1 MSLAPRDGCIRQ
13 YRVRRCSGRFRRACA
28 RRCYAQRVAWR
39 IERQSNGR
47 FAIFSTRL
55 KDYIV
60 IDADAAE
67 IERIYAEKGV
77 KVYLASARA
86 QMAKDIAVPAEGE
99 ALIDASRKRGETPK
113 EPPEPIGATGF
124 EL

>member
-1 MSLAPRDGCIRQ
+1 M
-13 YRVRRCSGRFRRACA
+13 
-28 RRCYAQRVAWR
+28 AWR

-47 FAIFSTRL
+47 YAVFSTRL
-55 KDYIV
+55 KDYVI

-67 IERIYAEKGV
+67 IERVYAEKGR

-86 QMAKDIAVPAEGE
+86 QMAKEYVVPADGE
-99 ALIDASRKRGETPK
+99 ALIEASRARGATPK

-124 EL
+124 MLGDE

>member
-1 MSLAPRDGCIRQ
+1 M
-13 YRVRRCSGRFRRACA
+13 
-28 RRCYAQRVAWR
+28 AWH
-39 IERQSNGR
+39 IEKQSNGR

-60 IDADAAE
+60 IDADAEE

-86 QMAKDIAVPAEGE
+86 QMAKETAVSPEGE
-99 ALIDASRKRGETPK
+99 ALIDASRRRGETPK
-113 EPPEPIGATGF
+113 EHLP
-124 EL
+124 

>member
-1 MSLAPRDGCIRQ
+1 M
-13 YRVRRCSGRFRRACA
+13 
-28 RRCYAQRVAWR
+28 RRCYAHRVAWR

-86 QMAKDIAVPAEGE
+86 QMAKEMAVPPEGE
-99 ALIDASRKRGETPK
+99 ALIDASRRRGETPK
-113 EPPEPIGATGF
+113 EPPEPIGATGL

>member
-1 MSLAPRDGCIRQ
+1 M
-13 YRVRRCSGRFRRACA
+13 
-28 RRCYAQRVAWR
+28 AWR
-39 IERQSNGR
+39 IEKQSNGK

-67 IERIYAEKGV
+67 IERIYADKGV

-86 QMAKDIAVPAEGE
+86 QMAKDVPVSAEGE
-99 ALIDASRKRGETPK
+99 AQIEASRKRGVPK
-113 EPPEPIGATGF
+113 EPPEKIGATGH